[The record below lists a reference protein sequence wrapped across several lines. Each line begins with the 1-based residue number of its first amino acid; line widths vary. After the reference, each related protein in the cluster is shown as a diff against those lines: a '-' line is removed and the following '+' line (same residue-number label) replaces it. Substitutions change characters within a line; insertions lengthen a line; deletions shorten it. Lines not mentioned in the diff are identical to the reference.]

1 MANLLK
7 GHKAS
12 HDSSYEGYD
21 LSHYVNFTSS
31 TGHLLPV
38 HFDLLLPGDKVS
50 ISTMMKTIMMPM
62 NSASPVTIREHVDY
76 YFVPLQTLYS
86 LFPSLLSNT
95 NEDAS
100 SSIFVSQNFKD
111 GFPLVDIAQVKKT
124 ISNDVNLSD
133 YFDFDNNISSANR
146 LIEMFHYGMKC
157 YHAGVMPDVNQN
169 CNILL
174 LQAYNAV
181 WEYFFR
187 DDTRYTFRPDRFN
200 TDQYYDTLTI
210 PVVSAIDLGLF
221 SCNYRPLKKDPYT
234 IASPSP
240 LGNGKINSFGDG
252 SIQSYVKQWLIDDFD
267 DIRNKPMVRNG
278 QNGSTSL
285 EPFTDVSFPS
295 SSYGFDSSDSPVLNN
310 LDSAAGTN
318 VKIQQSLQQH
328 RIAQAIEKLSSI
340 WWTSGKNYKDQMENL
355 FGVKNVQEDWTRPI
369 YIGSDINEIMINP
382 EVANVSTSQGDE
394 ILTNA
399 GDIVGH
405 GYGENTPKFSK
416 FEAKTHGILLAIYSC
431 VPDAIYS
438 ADVFDFFNTYHK
450 RNSFPNPVTDTLGEQ
465 PLFPYEVNAGTTGLV
480 DGRII
485 GWLPRFHELKMKTN
499 RAYGAFKN
507 SLSYWLPSFNLEM
520 QPNQIFGYRYSFYAR
535 PTLLN
540 QIMLKEYDVELDMSA
555 WTQQE
560 AYNYPF
566 FDSDPMLHFF
576 RINCT
581 KASKMSAF
589 GIPNTYFG

>member
-200 TDQYYDTLTI
+200 TDKYYDTLII

-240 LGNGKINSFGDG
+240 LGNGKNNGFGDS
-252 SIQSYVKQWLIDDFD
+252 SIESYVKQWLVNDDN
-267 DIRNKPMVRNG
+267 IGVNPPTSSIANPNG
-278 QNGSTSL
+278 DYPATSDKNYYTDTVFPNRTNAST
-285 EPFTDVSFPS
+285 V
-295 SSYGFDSSDSPVLNN
+295 
-310 LDSAAGTN
+310 
-318 VKIQQSLQQH
+318 QQSLQQH

-369 YIGSDINEIMINP
+369 YIGSDINEIQINP

-416 FEAKTHGILLAIYSC
+416 FEAKTHGILLALYSC

-480 DGRII
+480 DGSII

-560 AYNYPF
+560 AFNYPF